1 MKFYCCLSN
10 ENEYFAVDLLHLLT
24 FPPWDSPASIDVDMA
39 VDLLV
44 LAYLGGYGY

>member
-1 MKFYCCLSN
+1 MIDCLSN
-10 ENEYFAVDLLHLLT
+10 KNEYFAVDVLNILT
-24 FPPWDSPASIDVDMA
+24 FPPWDYPASINIDIA